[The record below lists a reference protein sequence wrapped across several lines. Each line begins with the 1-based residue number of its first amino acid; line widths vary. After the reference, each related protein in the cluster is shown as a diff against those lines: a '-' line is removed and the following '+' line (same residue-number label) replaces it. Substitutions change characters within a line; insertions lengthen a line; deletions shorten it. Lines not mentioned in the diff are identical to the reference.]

1 MKYRM
6 AAVPAEI
13 RTKLDNLN
21 LIDRFLFNETAEN
34 PAAYRAMVEILTGE
48 DVSMITWNETE
59 KELAV
64 SPQLR
69 AVRLDV
75 IGQDEK
81 GSFYQMEMQKKDTKN
96 LPKRSRFY
104 QGQIDVSLLDV
115 GCKDFNKLNDLT
127 MILVA
132 PFDIFG
138 YGLYRYTFCGHCE
151 EIPELKLEDGAKR
164 IFINTHGTNAEDF
177 SQEFL
182 DFMKY
187 INASTEQVAEQTA
200 SPKIQLIHDIVSR
213 IRESEKI
220 GVKYMQWWE
229 EKAYARDEGYE
240 EGGRDKLLAL
250 TQKKLAKG
258 KSIAEIADA
267 LEESEETIREL
278 IAELKNT

>member
-13 RTKLDNLN
+13 RTILDNIY
-21 LIDRFLFNETAEN
+21 LIDSCLFNESAEN